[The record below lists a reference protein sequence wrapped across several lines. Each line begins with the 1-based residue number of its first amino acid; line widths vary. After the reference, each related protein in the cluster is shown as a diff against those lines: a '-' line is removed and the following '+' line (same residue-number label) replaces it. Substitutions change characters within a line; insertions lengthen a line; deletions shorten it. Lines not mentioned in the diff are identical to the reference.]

1 MRERAAQELN
11 PEMGR
16 MGAEDPSTAFP
27 AAPLKSVSFDR
38 AADYYDRTRAL
49 PDSMMARLIPMLSA
63 EIPRDAPCL
72 EIGVGTGRIALP
84 LAREGVPVV
93 GVDISRG
100 MLRRLVDK
108 MGGKMDGSKLSIA
121 VADATRL
128 PFAADTF
135 GSAIAAHVLHLIPDW
150 TVAVDEL
157 FRVIKPGGIVLA
169 SRGGGP
175 STDWGRKVRRHFF
188 VEAGDPSW
196 PPGADRI
203 EELDEH
209 MRSLGVEVRA
219 LPVLSTEG
227 EMSIDAVIGVLEAG
241 YVSACW
247 SLDEATRKKA
257 AAATREWAAA
267 ELGDLDEARP
277 STDSAVWHAYAVP

>member
-1 MRERAAQELN
+1 
-11 PEMGR
+11 
-16 MGAEDPSTAFP
+16 
-27 AAPLKSVSFDR
+27 
-38 AADYYDRTRAL
+38 
-49 PDSMMARLIPMLSA
+49 MARLIPMLSA
-63 EIPRDAPCL
+63 EIPRGGYCL
-72 EIGVGTGRIALP
+72 EIGVGTGRIAVP
-84 LAREGVPVV
+84 LARHRVPIV
-93 GVDISRG
+93 GVDISRQ

-108 MGGKMDGSKLSIA
+108 MGGSTLPIA

-157 FRVIKPGGIVLA
+157 LRVVRSGGIVLA

-188 VEAGDPSW
+188 VEAGDPVW

-209 MRSLGVEVRA
+209 MRSLGVEMRA

-227 EMSIDAVIGVLEAG
+227 ETSIEEVIGVLEGG

-247 SLDEATRKKA
+247 SLDEATRKRA
-257 AAATREWAAA
+257 AAATRAWAGA
-267 ELGDLDEARP
+267 EVGDLDEARP
-277 STDSAVWHAYAVP
+277 TTDSAVWHAYVVP

>member
-1 MRERAAQELN
+1 
-11 PEMGR
+11 
-16 MGAEDPSTAFP
+16 
-27 AAPLKSVSFDR
+27 
-38 AADYYDRTRAL
+38 
-49 PDSMMARLIPMLSA
+49 MAHLIPMLSA

-84 LAREGVPVV
+84 LARAGVPIM

-100 MLRRLVDK
+100 MLTKLVEK
-108 MGGKMDGSKLSIA
+108 MGGSKLPIA

-135 GSAIAAHVLHLIPDW
+135 GSAIAAHVLHLVPDW

-157 FRVIKPGGIVLA
+157 FRVVRSDGIILA
-169 SRGGGP
+169 SRGAGP
-175 STDWGRKVRRHFF
+175 SADWGHKVRRHFF

-209 MRSLGVEVRA
+209 MRSLGVEMRP
-219 LPVLSTEG
+219 LPVLSTER
-227 EMSIDAVIGVLEAG
+227 EMSIDAVISFLEAG

-267 ELGDLDEARP
+267 ELGDLEEARP
-277 STDSAVWHAYAVP
+277 STDSAVWHAYVVP